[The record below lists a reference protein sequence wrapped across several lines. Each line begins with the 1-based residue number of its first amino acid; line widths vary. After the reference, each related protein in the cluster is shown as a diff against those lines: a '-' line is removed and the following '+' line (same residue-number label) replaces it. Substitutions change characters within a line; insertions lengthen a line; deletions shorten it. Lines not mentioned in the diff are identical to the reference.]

1 MSRARTFFRYFGVRP
16 VLADLLAFAGMVIY
30 ASMLWKFA
38 HIQVSVLDE
47 GLYLYKG
54 WLFTSERYTPFQAY
68 GPWTNQMPLAFLIPG
83 WVEQVFGPSLSTG
96 RMMAIALGVLMLFG
110 LWLTARRLGGPWIAT
125 TIVAA
130 VVLNPA
136 AARMYAIAASQ
147 GLVAC
152 ILTWTMFFSLGVDRK
167 NWQLFIGGL
176 LAGAAVMVRINLLP
190 LLPLLALYVLWEH
203 WPITQGKATTQG
215 RPFIPALWLFGG
227 MLVTFGGIHL
237 VYWPNILELWAK
249 WLPFP
254 FLKPWF
260 PPKTIPTWNPDN
272 PQGFRVA
279 SFFLAFRYHFA
290 ALAGALATWILWPKE
305 WKNDSCYCE
314 EPFNGD
320 ESIPSPNGRLI
331 RALSGTRNDIS
342 KVAVFLSL
350 LLLSFF
356 FLHAWAALG
365 NEYCV
370 FCFPTYTSFYG
381 GVGLLLVAVTLPN
394 WNLNP
399 SAWRKWLGGVSFL
412 ALLAGMAYSAEGT
425 AESLLGGLFYKR
437 LLAMPIPFLNGAQV
451 WQVVSNKF
459 RLEYEIIYDA
469 THAWFPVVVAV
480 AFGLAVLVAAKI
492 LAGRKNSA
500 ALGVGIVA
508 LTLIGSLFS
517 PSPLLAGEYTSYDC
531 QGDVL
536 PGFEAAGAEL
546 AKAIP
551 TGSSVYWAGYSPV
564 TLLSLQGVTIYPS
577 QLHQTYSFRI
587 SDDDDALLKY
597 GWWNQHL
604 AEKWLAEAD
613 FVLVEQRNLG
623 HGGWLD
629 EQLPNFERVLV
640 TGPQSCRPDSA
651 MLVFRKPSPRSPAP
665 AWGSP

>member
-1 MSRARTFFRYFGVRP
+1 MLRLRTFSRSFSDRP
-16 VLADLLAFAGMVIY
+16 LLADLLSLAGLAYYV
-30 ASMLWKFA
+30 SMLWRYA
-38 HIQVSVLDE
+38 HLQVSVLDE

-54 WLFTSERYTPFQAY
+54 WLFTSGRYTPFQDY

-83 WVEQVFGPSLSTG
+83 WVEQIFGPSLRTG
-96 RMMAIALGVLMLFG
+96 RMMAVVLGVLMLFG
-110 LWLTARRLGGPWIAT
+110 LWLTARRLGGRWIAAG
-125 TIVAA
+125 IVAA

-136 AARMYAIAASQ
+136 AARMYAMAASQ

-152 ILTWTMFFSLGVDRK
+152 LLAWTLFFSLGADRK
-167 NWQLFIGGL
+167 NWQLFVGGL

-190 LLPLLALYVLWEH
+190 LLPLLALYVLWEGASHLPGWIKPFKREKPTNGQTLAKPGATH
-203 WPITQGKATTQG
+203 WSPV
-215 RPFIPALWLFGG
+215 LWLLGG
-227 MLVTFGGIHL
+227 MLVTFGGVHL
-237 VYWPNILELWAK
+237 LYWPNILRLWAR

-254 FLKPWF
+254 FLHPWF
-260 PPKTIPTWNPDN
+260 APETIPTWSPDN
-272 PQGFRVA
+272 PIGFRVA

-305 WKNDSCYCE
+305 WKSRSQ
-314 EPFNGD
+314 F
-320 ESIPSPNGRLI
+320 
-331 RALSGTRNDIS
+331 
-342 KVAVFLSL
+342 KFAVFLSVL
-350 LLLSFF
+350 LIAFF

-381 GVGLLLVAVTLPN
+381 GVGLLLIAVTLPA

-399 SAWRKWLGGVSFL
+399 PVWRKWLGGVSFL

-425 AESLLGGLFYKR
+425 AESLLGELFYKR
-437 LLAMPIPFLNGAQV
+437 LLATPIPFWNGAQA

-459 RLEYEIIYDA
+459 RLEYEIIYAA
-469 THAWFPVVVAV
+469 THAWFPVAVAV
-480 AFGLAVLVAAKI
+480 AFGLVVFAVAKL

-500 ALGVGIVA
+500 ALGVGLVA
-508 LTLIGSLFS
+508 LTLMGSLFS

-531 QGDVL
+531 QGDVI

-546 AKAIP
+546 AKIIP
-551 TGSSVYWAGYSPV
+551 AGSSVYWAGYSPV
-564 TLLSLQGVTIYPS
+564 TLLSLPGVTIYPS

-587 SDDDDALLKY
+587 ADDDKALLKY

-604 AEKWLAEAD
+604 AEKWLNEAD

-623 HGGWLD
+623 QKTWLND
-629 EQLPNFERVLV
+629 QLANFEQVLV
-640 TGPQSCRPDSA
+640 TEPQSCRMDSA
-651 MLVFRKPSPRSPAP
+651 LIVFRKKP
-665 AWGSP
+665 